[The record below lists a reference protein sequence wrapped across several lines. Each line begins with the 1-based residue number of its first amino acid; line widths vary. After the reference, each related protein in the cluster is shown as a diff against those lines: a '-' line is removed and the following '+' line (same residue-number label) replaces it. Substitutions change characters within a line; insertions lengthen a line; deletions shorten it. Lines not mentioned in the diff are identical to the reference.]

1 MTSLISTTFI
11 GLFVGVVGTGLGG
24 LMAFF
29 LGNPSKT
36 FLSGIIGFS
45 AGLMI
50 AVVTFELIPEA
61 FVIGD
66 SLMVAI
72 GIGLGTIMASY
83 LDGFISRTNWKKFKG
98 RGGYIKTSILI
109 GVGIALHNF
118 PEGLA
123 IGSGFAAQPKLGM
136 SLAIVITL
144 HNMPEGL
151 AMATPMKVAGYS
163 NMRAFLYTLLA
174 GVPMGFGAFVGV
186 CIGEM
191 AYGLIG
197 VCLAFAGGTMLYITF
212 GELIPKA
219 KDLHGGRIS
228 TVLAILGFI
237 VGMLI
242 SQRF

>member
-1 MTSLISTTFI
+1 MGNLLNTTLI
-11 GLFVGVVGTGLGG
+11 GLMVGVVGTGLGG
-24 LMAFF
+24 FMAFF
-29 LGNPSKT
+29 LSSPSKG

-45 AGLMI
+45 GGLMVS
-50 AVVTFELIPEA
+50 VVTFELIPEA
-61 FVIGD
+61 FMMGD
-66 SLMVAI
+66 SSMVAV
-72 GIGLGTIMASY
+72 GIALGTFMASY
-83 LDGFISRTNWKKFKG
+83 LDGFISSISWGKFKG
-98 RGGYIKTSILI
+98 KQGYIKTSILI
-109 GVGIALHNF
+109 GVGIGLHNF

-123 IGSGFAAQPKLGM
+123 IGSGFVAQPKLGM
-136 SLAIVITL
+136 SLAIVIAL

-151 AMATPMKVAGYS
+151 AMVMPMKVAGYS
-163 NMRAFLYTLLA
+163 NSKAFLWTLLA

-186 CIGEM
+186 CIGEF
-191 AYGLIG
+191 AHNLIG

-219 KDLHGGRIS
+219 KDLYNGRIS